1 MMPHRKKPSP
11 AFARSIYPT
20 LGPRREVATLYD
32 AAALILALDPPQQNK
47 MIWKRAA
54 KKAFQACSSQKR
66 GDIAA
71 ARLQVMCA
79 LFSEQWL

>member
-11 AFARSIYPT
+11 AFDRSIYPT
-20 LGPRREVATLYD
+20 LGPRREVATIYD
-32 AAALILALDPPQQNK
+32 AAALILALDPPQQKK

-54 KKAFQACSSQKR
+54 TKVFQACSSQKR
-66 GDIAA
+66 DDIAA
-71 ARLQVMCA
+71 ARLQVVCA